1 MRAVVFAGTRS
12 VAVED
17 VADAVIGEPDDVVA
31 GSIPGCTVRSI
42 GAPTVSSR
50 PFCGRDAHS

>member
-17 VADAVIGEPDDVVA
+17 VADAVIEEPDDLVA

-42 GAPTVSSR
+42 GAPTGVIEAVPR
-50 PFCGRDAHS
+50 P